1 MSPFQN
7 FLFLCWSTS
16 LIAMYLFRRFN
27 KNSKSL
33 PPGPLSLPWIGNIK
47 CLFSRPNWIT
57 YTEWYRTYESDIVH
71 VNIAGNSII
80 ILNTLEAAM
89 ELLEQRSSI
98 YSSRPTLR
106 MLNDLWEWS
115 FISMPYGQKWNA
127 QRKLFVNMF
136 NANNPEHHE
145 PQELKSTRLFLL
157 KLYEKP
163 EDFVHLLRKMGGS
176 TILSVIYGYDVGA
189 VQDSAHT
196 ENAEQGADGFM
207 QTFMPGSFLVDY
219 IPWMRYIPSWFPGA
233 SFQCRAQVW
242 KEAME
247 KLLHG
252 PFDEMR
258 NSFEEGLQSCFV
270 SRCMG
275 KLSGDSNIDQE
286 WVIKQTAGS
295 MYLAGT
301 DTTVNTLWSFFL
313 AMTKYPECQKKAQ
326 EELDRVVGA
335 KRLPDFDDRNS
346 LPYIQA
352 IVYEVMRQFCLFS
365 SYCLPTQYV
374 SIGLPHF
381 SSEEDVY
388 DGYRIPKGSIVIAN
402 VWAMLHEE
410 KIYTDPYIFN
420 PDRYIRLADGQLDHD
435 VIKPLAGFGFGR
447 RVCPG
452 KHMAFSATWIAVASI
467 LSVFNISKALDA
479 DGDIIEPSMEYDTST
494 LQNRPRPFKCSI
506 KLRSP
511 ERLHVM
517 QTDVD
522 FVEGK

>member
-1 MSPFQN
+1 MSPFQD

-16 LIAMYLFRRFN
+16 LIAM
-27 KNSKSL
+27 
-33 PPGPLSLPWIGNIK
+33 
-47 CLFSRPNWIT
+47 PNWIT

-71 VNIAGNSII
+71 VNIAGNSVI

-89 ELLEQRSSI
+89 ELLEQRSNI
-98 YSSRPTLR
+98 YSSR
-106 MLNDLWEWS
+106 WEWS

-258 NSFEEGLQSCFV
+258 NSVSITSCNF
-270 SRCMG
+270 CLKTGYDIIG

-301 DTTVNTLWSFFL
+301 DTTVMTLWSFFL

-335 KRLPDFDDRNS
+335 KRLPDFDDRDS

-352 IVYEVMRQFCLFS
+352 IVYEVMRWQPIS
-365 SYCLPTQYV
+365 PG
-374 SIGLPHF
+374 ILPHF
-381 SSEEDVY
+381 SSEDDVY
-388 DGYRIPKGSIVIAN
+388 NGYRIPNGSIVIAN

-420 PDRYIRLADGQLDHD
+420 PDRYIRLADGQLDD
-435 VIKPLAGFGFGR
+435 NVIKPLAGFGFGR

>member
-1 MSPFQN
+1 
-7 FLFLCWSTS
+7 
-16 LIAMYLFRRFN
+16 MYLFRRFN
-27 KNSKSL
+27 KSSKPL
-33 PPGPLSLPWIGNIK
+33 PPGPWSLPWIGNIK
-47 CLFSRPNWIT
+47 CLFSRPNWIS

-71 VNIAGNSII
+71 VNIAGNSVI
-80 ILNTLEAAM
+80 ILNTSEAAM
-89 ELLEQRSSI
+89 ELLERRSSI
-98 YSSRPTLR
+98 YSSRTSIILVVRPTLR
-106 MLNDLWEWS
+106 MLNDLLGWEWS

-127 QRKLFVNMF
+127 QRKLVVNSKNYLLFRAPYNHNNVLAVF

-176 TILSVIYGYDVGA
+176 TILSVIYGYDVDA

-196 ENAEQGADGFM
+196 ENAEQGADGFL

-247 KLLHG
+247 QLLHG

-258 NSFEEGLQSCFV
+258 NSEKFEEGLQSCFV

-275 KLSGDSNIDQE
+275 KPSGDLNIDQE
-286 WVIKQTAGS
+286 WVIKQTA
-295 MYLAGT
+295 AGT
-301 DTTVNTLWSFFL
+301 DTTVVTLWSFFL
-313 AMTKYPECQKKAQ
+313 AMTKYPEFQKKAQ

-335 KRLPDFDDRNS
+335 KRLPDFDDRDS

-352 IVYEVMRQFCLFS
+352 IVYEVMRQPITPS
-365 SYCLPTQYV
+365 S
-374 SIGLPHF
+374 LPHF

-420 PDRYIRLADGQLDHD
+420 PDRYIRIADGQLDHD
-435 VIKPLAGFGFGR
+435 VVKPLAGFGFGR

-452 KHMAFSATWIAVASI
+452 KHMAFSAIWIAVASI

-494 LQNRPRPFKCSI
+494 LQKCSNVR
-506 KLRSP
+506 KA
-511 ERLHVM
+511 
-517 QTDVD
+517 T
-522 FVEGK
+522 

>member
-1 MSPFQN
+1 MSPFEN
-7 FLFLCWSTS
+7 FLLLCWSTS

-27 KNSKSL
+27 KSSKPL
-33 PPGPLSLPWIGNIK
+33 PPGPWSLPWIGNIK
-47 CLFSRPNWIT
+47 CLFSRPNWIS

-71 VNIAGNSII
+71 VNIAGNSVI
-80 ILNTLEAAM
+80 ILNTSEAAM
-89 ELLEQRSSI
+89 ELLERRSSI
-98 YSSRPTLR
+98 YSSR
-106 MLNDLWEWS
+106 WEWS

-127 QRKLFVNMF
+127 QRKLVVNMF

-176 TILSVIYGYDVGA
+176 TILSVIYGYDVDA

-196 ENAEQGADGFM
+196 ENAEQGADGFL

-247 KLLHG
+247 QLLHG

-258 NSFEEGLQSCFV
+258 NSVSITSLQSCFV

-295 MYLAGT
+295 IYLAGT
-301 DTTVNTLWSFFL
+301 DTTLVTLLSFFL
-313 AMTKYPECQKKAQ
+313 AMTKYPEFQKKAQ

-335 KRLPDFDDRNS
+335 KRLPDFDDRDS

-352 IVYEVMRQFCLFS
+352 IVYEVMRQVKS
-365 SYCLPTQYV
+365 STQ
-374 SIGLPHF
+374 
-381 SSEEDVY
+381 
-388 DGYRIPKGSIVIAN
+388 GSIVIAN

-410 KIYTDPYIFN
+410 KTYTDPYIFN
-420 PDRYIRLADGQLDHD
+420 PDRYIRIADGQLDHD
-435 VIKPLAGFGFGR
+435 VVKPLAGFGFGR

-452 KHMAFSATWIAVASI
+452 KHMAFSAIWIAVASI

-494 LQNRPRPFKCSI
+494 LLK
-506 KLRSP
+506 
-511 ERLHVM
+511 
-517 QTDVD
+517 
-522 FVEGK
+522 